1 MRVKVVMPFR
11 DKYKKVVYQ
20 KGQEIE
26 VTNERFEELTSAA
39 PFVKVIS
46 KPEEPKK
53 PAPQKPTTKKT
64 TTKKSTKKK

>member
-1 MRVKVVMPFR
+1 MRVKVIMPFK

-39 PFVKVIS
+39 PGPFVQAIG
-46 KPEEPKK
+46 EPKEPTTK
-53 PAPQKPTTKKT
+53 KPTTKKT